1 MAENNKLGKYIIEAS
16 HQLKLS
22 LNAAFG
28 HTDLN
33 GLQARILGFV
43 EYNDYLG
50 KDVYQKDIEAEFK
63 IRRSSVSSVLDTME
77 KNGYVRRVSVLS
89 DARLKKLVL
98 TEKAKTTGIQY
109 RNNLDEFE
117 AILEE
122 GLSPEEIS
130 VFKTVRAKVVE
141 NAIKLK
147 NEKKD

>member
-1 MAENNKLGKYIIEAS
+1 
-16 HQLKLS
+16 
-22 LNAAFG
+22 
-28 HTDLN
+28 
-33 GLQARILGFV
+33 
-43 EYNDYLG
+43 
-50 KDVYQKDIEAEFK
+50 
-63 IRRSSVSSVLDTME
+63 ME

-98 TEKAKTTGIQY
+98 TEKAKATGIQY

-117 AILEE
+117 TILEE

-130 VFKTVRAKVVE
+130 VFKTVLAKVVE

>member
-1 MAENNKLGKYIIEAS
+1 
-16 HQLKLS
+16 
-22 LNAAFG
+22 
-28 HTDLN
+28 
-33 GLQARILGFV
+33 
-43 EYNDYLG
+43 
-50 KDVYQKDIEAEFK
+50 
-63 IRRSSVSSVLDTME
+63 ME

-98 TEKAKTTGIQY
+98 TEKAKATGIQH

-130 VFKTVRAKVVE
+130 VFKTVLAKVVE